1 MARFLLLVLVV
12 TIIGGPESVP
22 AAVAVSFVLARAPG
36 TARAIAQVPGILGL
50 G

>member
-1 MARFLLLVLVV
+1 VARFLLLVLVV

-22 AAVAVSFVLARAPG
+22 AAAVVSFVLARAPG
-36 TARAIAQVPGILGL
+36 TARVIAQVPGLLGL

>member
-1 MARFLLLVLVV
+1 MARFLLLVLVA

-22 AAVAVSFVLARAPG
+22 AAVVVSFVLARAPG
-36 TARAIAQVPGILGL
+36 TARVLSQVPGLLGL